1 MTSRAQSPAP
11 PRRPLVAWWF
21 SDGKAG
27 HANQVR
33 GLLAALSER
42 LPLEA
47 HALPALNTPQALAA
61 LLWQRAVRR
70 DLPVPDLLL
79 GAGHRTHL
87 SLLAARRAHG
97 GRAVVLMKPSL
108 PRRCFDLCIV
118 PEHDGVRSSARV
130 LVTRGVLNA
139 VRPSPVKRPGSGLIL
154 VGGPSSHHGWDEAV
168 LLERIKTI
176 AEHDPARHWT
186 VAGSRRTPPAT
197 ERRLAA
203 LGLLNVDNMSYRDS
217 RPEWLPAQLATAEQV
232 WVTEDSV
239 SMIYE
244 ALTAGAAVGVLDV
257 PRRGAGRVV
266 RGVES
271 LLREQWVTS
280 FAAWRQGRA
289 LRAPQQ
295 VFDEAARCAQWMVER
310 WFSVH

>member
-33 GLLAALSER
+33 GLLAALSDR

-47 HALPALNTPQALAA
+47 HALPALKPRQALAA
-61 LLWQRAVRR
+61 YAWRRPVRR
-70 DLPVPDLLL
+70 DLPAPDLLL

-87 SLLAARRAHG
+87 SLLAARRVHG

-108 PRRCFDLCIV
+108 PRRCFDVCIV
-118 PEHDGVRSSARV
+118 PEHDGVPSSARV
-130 LVTRGVLNA
+130 LVTRGVLN
-139 VRPSPVKRPGSGLIL
+139 VIRPAPVKQAGSGLIL
-154 VGGPSSHHGWDEAV
+154 VGGPSPHHGWDEAG

-176 AEHDPARHWT
+176 AERDPARHWT
-186 VAGSRRTPPAT
+186 IASSRRTPPAT
-197 ERRLAA
+197 ELRLPE
-203 LGLLNVDNMSYRDS
+203 LGLPNVDSVMYRDTHAD
-217 RPEWLPAQLATAEQV
+217 WLPAQLAAAEQV

-244 ALTAGAAVGVLDV
+244 ALTAGAAVGVIDV
-257 PRRGAGRVV
+257 PRRGVGRVV
-266 RGVES
+266 RGVEA
-271 LLREQWVTS
+271 LLREAWVTS
-280 FAAWRQGRA
+280 FAAWRQGQA

-295 VFDEAARCAQWMVER
+295 VFDEAARCAQWMIER